1 MKIKSLSDIPEAMF
15 YPLKEW
21 SEQSIGNFNLLVGIG
36 FIFVMFSAIFVVTY
50 SIKMGKSDER
60 TLLISL
66 KSAYIMLVA
75 IIACDMFFPRGYLVN
90 QFFMFKYG
98 IACFV
103 SGLYL
108 FLQYRKDF
116 KW

>member
-1 MKIKSLSDIPEAMF
+1 MKIKSLSDIPEALF

-36 FIFVMFSAIFVVTY
+36 FLFVMFSTIFVVTY
-50 SIKMGKSDER
+50 SIKIGKADER
-60 TLLISL
+60 TTLIIL
-66 KSAYIMLVA
+66 KGAQIMLFA
-75 IIACDMFFPRGYLVN
+75 IIACDILFPKDYLVN

-98 IACFV
+98 NAFFV

-108 FLQYRKDF
+108 FIQYRKDF
-116 KW
+116 KC

>member
-1 MKIKSLSDIPEAMF
+1 MKINSLSDIPNALF

-21 SEQSIGNFNLLVGIG
+21 SEQSVGNFNLLVGIG
-36 FIFVMFSAIFVVTY
+36 FVFVMFSAAFVIFY
-50 SIKMGKSDER
+50 SIKTGKSDER
-60 TLLISL
+60 TTLISL
-66 KSAYIMLVA
+66 KSAYFMLVA
-75 IIACDMFFPRGYLVN
+75 IIVCDLFFPKGYLVN

-108 FLQYRKDF
+108 WLQSKKDLE
-116 KW
+116 

>member
-1 MKIKSLSDIPEAMF
+1 MKIKSLSDISKTLF

-36 FIFVMFSAIFVVTY
+36 FLFVMFSAIFVVTY

-60 TLLISL
+60 MLLISL
-66 KSAYIMLVA
+66 KSAYVMLIA
-75 IIACDMFFPRGYLVN
+75 IIACDILFPRDYLVN
-90 QFFMFKYG
+90 QFFMVKYG
-98 IACFV
+98 FSCFA

-116 KW
+116 K

>member
-1 MKIKSLSDIPEAMF
+1 MKIKSLSDIPEALF

-36 FIFVMFSAIFVVTY
+36 FVFVMFSAIFVVTY

-66 KSAYIMLVA
+66 KSAYITLIS
-75 IIACDMFFPRGYLVN
+75 IIVCDMLFPRDYLVN
-90 QFFMFKYG
+90 EFFMFKYG
-98 IACFV
+98 FACFA

-116 KW
+116 K